1 MWPKSDPCDSHMIQI
16 SARLRPLR
24 LLPALAALLAMT
36 TGGALSDQRA
46 PEPFTLANTATLIRS
61 DTGVEIVPTGF
72 EQRLVHISVCEQD
85 TELLIDAGA
94 SMRLWRIPTGL
105 SRIEWPVSAGVSL
118 SRDDA
123 VALAG
128 VASPEDVTTW
138 GAEVDW
144 PGLGPVTLVVFRMGP
159 DRFGGLLS
167 SMPSGVRQLRQMVF
181 QRASAHGRQRP
192 QNRPVEACPNC

>member
-1 MWPKSDPCDSHMIQI
+1 M
-16 SARLRPLR
+16 RF
-24 LLPALAALLAMT
+24 LPALAALLVMT
-36 TGGALSDQRA
+36 TGGALSDPRL
-46 PEPFTLANTATLIRS
+46 PEPYNVANTATLTRS
-61 DTGVEIVPTGF
+61 DAGIEIVPTGF

-85 TELLIDAGA
+85 SELMIDAGA
-94 SMRLWRIPTGL
+94 SMRLWRIPSGL
-105 SRIEWPVSAGVSL
+105 SRIEWPVSEGISL

-128 VASPEDVTTW
+128 VAAPEGVVTW
-138 GAEVDW
+138 GANVHW

-167 SMPSGVRQLRQMVF
+167 SMPAGVRQLRQMVF

-192 QNRPVEACPNC
+192 QSRPAEACPGC